1 MRRLERLLR
10 DIDGRGYKAYK
21 DIKGSY
27 NFGSY
32 ILNIIKVQGDPFASP
47 SLLSCEIDLVK
58 EGYSK
63 NLYDTPS
70 RKLAFEDYFLRK
82 LGQAIKSAGG
92 SRGAREERSSRE
104 ETETRGGR
112 DHRGNRYGRPERG
125 MGSGKSG
132 NMSILK
138 VGQEIIKRS
147 AVEISGD
154 KLTFR
159 FYLGLPARGRT
170 VLGREAKTLLFD
182 KVRGI
187 YEGITIKNINKR
199 QLERHVEVNERSD
212 MIRRAMEA
220 EGLISFIGEGSI
232 LARKSSVDDRP
243 MADAVRFSSPGNM
256 LVKLELED
264 GSTVEGMGI
273 KRGITTITGGGF
285 HGKSTL
291 LNAIEK
297 GVYNHIPGDGREL
310 VITTYDAVKIR
321 AEDGRSIE
329 KSDISTFIN
338 NLPHKKD
345 TKSFTSENA
354 SGSTSQA
361 CNIME
366 AVELGAKL
374 LLIDEDT
381 SATNF
386 MVRDRKIQEL
396 ISHEKE
402 PITPF
407 IEKVGSLR
415 KQLDVSTIIVVG
427 GLGDYFSVSDNVLM
441 LDEYK
446 VTDITKRA
454 KEIDEKY
461 RESKIIEDETRII
474 PGRKK
479 LNGKKIPLLF
489 SDKKCKIRGRDL
501 DELSINRD
509 VVDIRSLEQFV
520 ENGQVPFVGELL
532 KRLFTKSS
540 GNPGLRELLD
550 RVEDEMKDE
559 NICHYLRAEQGSLVF
574 TRKYEVGAVIN
585 RIRKELF
592 L

>member
-63 NLYDTPS
+63 KLYDTLS
-70 RKLAFEDYFLRK
+70 KKLAFEDYFLRR
-82 LGQAIKSAGG
+82 LGQAIRSTAGK
-92 SRGAREERSSRE
+92 GAKEEREFREERGSRE
-104 ETETRGGR
+104 EGEQ
-112 DHRGNRYGRPERG
+112 RGNRYGKPGRG

-132 NMSILK
+132 SISILK

-187 YEGITIKNINKR
+187 YEGITAKNINLS
-199 QLERHVEVNERSD
+199 QLERHVKVNERSD
-212 MIRRAMEA
+212 MVRRAMAE

-243 MADAVRFSSPGNM
+243 MADAVKFKSPANM
-256 LVKLELED
+256 LVKLKLED
-264 GSTVEGMGI
+264 GTTIEGMGI

-329 KSDISTFIN
+329 KADISTFIN

-366 AVELGAKL
+366 AIELGARL

-396 ISHEKE
+396 ISHDKE

-441 LDEYK
+441 LDEYR
-446 VTDITKRA
+446 VTDITQRA

-461 RESKIIEDETRII
+461 RESKIIEDETTIV

-489 SDKKCKIRGRDL
+489 NDKKCKIRGREL
-501 DELSINRD
+501 DELSINKD

-532 KRLFTKSS
+532 KRLFTKSN
-540 GNPGLRELLD
+540 GNPDLRELLD
-550 RVEDEMKDE
+550 RVEDEMKGE

-585 RIRKELF
+585 RIRRELF

>member
-63 NLYDTPS
+63 KLYDTPS
-70 RKLAFEDYFLRK
+70 KKLTFEDYFLRK
-82 LGQAIKSAGG
+82 LGQSIRSTAGK
-92 SRGAREERSSRE
+92 GAKEEREFREERGSRE
-104 ETETRGGR
+104 EGEQ
-112 DHRGNRYGRPERG
+112 RGNRYGRPGRG
-125 MGSGKSG
+125 MGSDKSG
-132 NMSILK
+132 NISILK

-187 YEGITIKNINKR
+187 YEGITAKNIYLDK
-199 QLERHVEVNERSD
+199 LERHVKVNERSD
-212 MIRRAMEA
+212 MVRRAMAE

-243 MADAVRFSSPGNM
+243 MADAVKFKSPASM
-256 LVKLELED
+256 LVKLKLED
-264 GSTVEGMGI
+264 GTTVEGMGI

-329 KSDISTFIN
+329 KADISTFIN

-366 AVELGAKL
+366 AIELGARL

-396 ISHEKE
+396 ISHDKE

-441 LDEYK
+441 LDEYR
-446 VTDITKRA
+446 VTDITQRA

-461 RESKIIEDETRII
+461 RESKIIEDETTIV

-489 SDKKCKIRGRDL
+489 NDKKCKIRGREL
-501 DELSINRD
+501 DELSINKD

-532 KRLFTKSS
+532 KRLFTKSN
-540 GNPGLRELLD
+540 GNPDLRELLD
-550 RVEDEMKDE
+550 RVEDEMKGE

-585 RIRKELF
+585 RIRRELF

>member
-63 NLYDTPS
+63 KLYDTLS
-70 RKLAFEDYFLRK
+70 KKLAFEDYFLRR
-82 LGQAIKSAGG
+82 LGQAIRSTAGK
-92 SRGAREERSSRE
+92 GAKEEREFREERGSRE
-104 ETETRGGR
+104 EGEQ
-112 DHRGNRYGRPERG
+112 RGNRYGKPGRG

-132 NMSILK
+132 SISILK

-187 YEGITIKNINKR
+187 YEGITAKNINLS
-199 QLERHVEVNERSD
+199 QLERHVKVNERSD
-212 MIRRAMEA
+212 MVRRAMAE

-243 MADAVRFSSPGNM
+243 MADAVKFKSPANM
-256 LVKLELED
+256 LVKLKLED
-264 GSTVEGMGI
+264 GTTVEGMGI

-297 GVYNHIPGDGREL
+297 GIYNHIPGDGREL
-310 VITTYDAVKIR
+310 VVTTYDAVKIR
-321 AEDGRSIE
+321 AEDGRCIE
-329 KSDISTFIN
+329 KADISTFIN

-366 AVELGAKL
+366 AIELGARL

-396 ISHEKE
+396 ISHDKE

-441 LDEYK
+441 LDEYR
-446 VTDITKRA
+446 VTDITQRA

-461 RESKIIEDETRII
+461 RESKIIEDETTIV

-489 SDKKCKIRGRDL
+489 NDKKCKIRGREL
-501 DELSINRD
+501 DELSINKD

-532 KRLFTKSS
+532 KRLFTKSN
-540 GNPGLRELLD
+540 GNPDLRELLD
-550 RVEDEMKDE
+550 RVEDEMKGE

-585 RIRKELF
+585 RIRRELF

>member
-10 DIDGRGYKAYK
+10 DIDGRGYKSYK

-63 NLYDTPS
+63 KLYDTPS
-70 RKLAFEDYFLRK
+70 KKLAFEDYFLRK
-82 LGQAIKSAGG
+82 LGQSIRSTAGK
-92 SRGAREERSSRE
+92 GAKEEREFREERGSRE
-104 ETETRGGR
+104 EGEQ
-112 DHRGNRYGRPERG
+112 RGNRYGRPGRG

-132 NMSILK
+132 NISILK

-182 KVRGI
+182 KVKGI
-187 YEGITIKNINKR
+187 YEGITAKNINLS
-199 QLERHVEVNERSD
+199 QLERHVKVNERSD
-212 MIRRAMEA
+212 MVRRAMAE

-243 MADAVRFSSPGNM
+243 MADAVKFKSPASM
-256 LVKLELED
+256 LVKLKLED
-264 GSTVEGMGI
+264 GTTVEGMGI

-310 VITTYDAVKIR
+310 VVTTYDAVKIR

-329 KSDISTFIN
+329 KADISTFIN

-366 AVELGAKL
+366 AIELGARL

-396 ISHEKE
+396 ISHDKE

-441 LDEYK
+441 LDEYR
-446 VTDITKRA
+446 VTDITQRA

-461 RESKIIEDETRII
+461 RESKIIEDETTIV

-489 SDKKCKIRGRDL
+489 NDKKCKIRGREL
-501 DELSINRD
+501 DELSINKD

-532 KRLFTKSS
+532 KRLFTKSN
-540 GNPGLRELLD
+540 GNPDLRELLD
-550 RVEDEMKDE
+550 RVEDEMKGE

-585 RIRKELF
+585 RIRRELF

>member
-47 SLLSCEIDLVK
+47 SLLSCEIDLIK

-63 NLYDTPS
+63 KLYDTPS
-70 RKLAFEDYFLRK
+70 KKLAFEDYFLRK
-82 LGQAIKSAGG
+82 LGQAIRSTAG
-92 SRGAREERSSRE
+92 RGAREEREFREERVSRE
-104 ETETRGGR
+104 DGEQ
-112 DHRGNRYGRPERG
+112 RGNRYGRPGRG

-132 NMSILK
+132 SISILK

-182 KVRGI
+182 KVKGI
-187 YEGITIKNINKR
+187 YEGITAKNIHLDK
-199 QLERHVEVNERSD
+199 LERHVKVNERSD
-212 MIRRAMEA
+212 MIRRAMEE

-243 MADAVRFSSPGNM
+243 MTDAVRFKSPGNM
-256 LVKLELED
+256 LVKLKLED
-264 GSTVEGMGI
+264 GTTVEGMGI

-321 AEDGRSIE
+321 AEDGRSIV
-329 KSDISTFIN
+329 KADISTFIN

-366 AVELGAKL
+366 AIELGAKL

-396 ISHEKE
+396 ISHDKE

-441 LDEYK
+441 LDEYR
-446 VTDITKRA
+446 VTDITQRA

-461 RESKIIEDETRII
+461 RESKIIEDETTIVS
-474 PGRKK
+474 GRKK

-489 SDKKCKIRGRDL
+489 NDKKCKIRGRDL
-501 DELSINRD
+501 DELSINKD

-532 KRLFTKSS
+532 KRLFTKSN
-540 GNPGLRELLD
+540 GNPDLRDLLD
-550 RVEDEMKDE
+550 RVEDEMKGE

-585 RIRKELF
+585 RIRRELF

>member
-47 SLLSCEIDLVK
+47 SLLSCEIDLIK

-63 NLYDTPS
+63 KLYDTPS
-70 RKLAFEDYFLRK
+70 KKLAFEDYFLRK
-82 LGQAIKSAGG
+82 LGQAIRSSAGRGAKEERGFRDERG
-92 SRGAREERSSRE
+92 SRE
-104 ETETRGGR
+104 GGEQ
-112 DHRGNRYGRPERG
+112 RGNRYGRPGRG

-132 NMSILK
+132 NISILK

-182 KVRGI
+182 KVKGI
-187 YEGITIKNINKR
+187 YEGITAKNIQLDK
-199 QLERHVEVNERSD
+199 LERHVKVNERSD
-212 MIRRAMEA
+212 MVRRAMAE

-243 MADAVRFSSPGNM
+243 MADAVRFKSPENM
-256 LVKLELED
+256 LVKLKLED
-264 GSTVEGMGI
+264 GTTVEGMGI

-329 KSDISTFIN
+329 KADISTFIN

-366 AVELGAKL
+366 AIELGAKL

-396 ISHEKE
+396 ISHDKE

-441 LDEYK
+441 LDEYR

-461 RESKIIEDETRII
+461 RESKIIEDETSIV

-489 SDKKCKIRGRDL
+489 NDKKCKIRGRDL
-501 DELSINRD
+501 DELSINKD

-532 KRLFTKSS
+532 KRLFTKSN
-540 GNPGLRELLD
+540 GNPDLRDLLE
-550 RVEDEMKDE
+550 RVEDEMKGE
-559 NICHYLRAEQGSLVF
+559 NICNYLRAEQGSLVF

-585 RIRKELF
+585 RIRRELF

>member
-47 SLLSCEIDLVK
+47 SLLSCEIDLIK

-63 NLYDTPS
+63 KLYDTPS
-70 RKLAFEDYFLRK
+70 KKLAFEDYFLRK
-82 LGQAIKSAGG
+82 LGQAIRSSAGRGVKEERG
-92 SRGAREERSSRE
+92 SRE
-104 ETETRGGR
+104 GGEQ
-112 DHRGNRYGRPERG
+112 RGNRYGRPGRG

-132 NMSILK
+132 NISILK

-182 KVRGI
+182 KVKGI
-187 YEGITIKNINKR
+187 YEGITAKNIHLDK
-199 QLERHVEVNERSD
+199 LERHVKVNERSD
-212 MIRRAMEA
+212 MVRRAMA
-220 EGLISFIGEGSI
+220 GEGLISFIGEGSI
-232 LARKSSVDDRP
+232 LARKNSVDDRP
-243 MADAVRFSSPGNM
+243 MTDAVRFKSPGNM
-256 LVKLELED
+256 LVKLKLED
-264 GSTVEGMGI
+264 GTTVEGMGI

-329 KSDISTFIN
+329 KADISTFIN

-366 AVELGAKL
+366 AIELGAKL

-396 ISHEKE
+396 ISHDKE

-441 LDEYK
+441 LDEYR

-461 RESKIIEDETRII
+461 RESKIIEDETSIV

-489 SDKKCKIRGRDL
+489 NDKKCKIRGRDL
-501 DELSINRD
+501 DELSINKD

-532 KRLFTKSS
+532 KRLFTKSN
-540 GNPGLRELLD
+540 GNPDLRDLLD

-559 NICHYLRAEQGSLVF
+559 NICNYLRAEQGSLVF

-585 RIRKELF
+585 RIRRELF

>member
-47 SLLSCEIDLVK
+47 SLLSCEIDLIK

-63 NLYDTPS
+63 KLYDTLS
-70 RKLAFEDYFLRK
+70 KKLAFEDYFLRK
-82 LGQAIKSAGG
+82 LGQAIRSTAGRG
-92 SRGAREERSSRE
+92 GAREEREFRDERGSRE
-104 ETETRGGR
+104 DGEQ
-112 DHRGNRYGRPERG
+112 RGNRYGRPGRG

-132 NMSILK
+132 SISILK

-182 KVRGI
+182 KVKGI
-187 YEGITIKNINKR
+187 YEGITAKNIHLDK
-199 QLERHVEVNERSD
+199 LERHVKVNERSD
-212 MIRRAMEA
+212 MIRRAMEE

-243 MADAVRFSSPGNM
+243 MTDAVRFKSPGNM
-256 LVKLELED
+256 LVKLKLED
-264 GSTVEGMGI
+264 GTTVEGMGI

-321 AEDGRSIE
+321 AEDGRSIV
-329 KSDISTFIN
+329 KADISTFIN

-345 TKSFTSENA
+345 TQSFTSENA

-366 AVELGAKL
+366 AIELGAKL

-396 ISHEKE
+396 ISHDKE

-441 LDEYK
+441 LDEYR
-446 VTDITKRA
+446 VTDITQRA

-461 RESKIIEDETRII
+461 RESKIIEDETTIV

-489 SDKKCKIRGRDL
+489 NDKKCKIRGRDL
-501 DELSINRD
+501 DELSINKD

-532 KRLFTKSS
+532 KRLFTKSN
-540 GNPGLRELLD
+540 GNPDLRDLLD
-550 RVEDEMKDE
+550 RVEDEMKGE

-585 RIRKELF
+585 RIRRELF

>member
-1 MRRLERLLR
+1 MKRLEGLLKG
-10 DIDGRGYKAYK
+10 IDGRGYKAYK

-32 ILNIIKVQGDPFASP
+32 TLNIIKVQGDPFASP
-47 SLLSCEIDLVK
+47 SMLSCEIDLTK
-58 EGYSK
+58 HGYSQD
-63 NLYDTPS
+63 LYDNPS
-70 RKLAFEDYFLRK
+70 KKVAFEDYFLRR
-82 LGQAIKSAGG
+82 LGLALKTGG
-92 SRGAREERSSRE
+92 NKGAAEKKTEERSVE
-104 ETETRGGR
+104 APRGR
-112 DHRGNRYGRPERG
+112 PHYGRSG
-125 MGSGKSG
+125 GGKMGSGKSG
-132 NMSILK
+132 SITILK
-138 VGQEIIKRS
+138 TNQEILKRS
-147 AVEISGD
+147 AVEIKGNT
-154 KLTFR
+154 LTFR

-182 KVRGI
+182 RVGSL
-187 YEGITIKNINKR
+187 YEAITIKNIGKEKL
-199 QLERHVEVNERSD
+199 QRHVKINERSD
-212 MIRRAMEA
+212 MIRRAMEKKNI
-220 EGLISFIGEGSI
+220 ISFIGEGST

-243 MADAVRFSSPGNM
+243 MSGAVKFTSPLNM
-256 LVKLELED
+256 RVELTLED
-264 GSTVEGMGI
+264 GSKVEGMGI
-273 KRGITTITGGGF
+273 KNGITTITGGGF

-297 GVYNHIPGDGREL
+297 GVYNHIPEDGREL
-310 VITTYDAVKIR
+310 VITSYDAVKIR

-329 KSDISTFIN
+329 RTDISTFIN

-345 TKSFTSENA
+345 TRSFSSENA

-366 AVELGAKL
+366 AIELGANL

-396 ISHEKE
+396 ISHAKE

-407 IEKVGSLR
+407 LEKVGALR
-415 KQLDVSTIIVVG
+415 NQLNISTIIVVG
-427 GLGDYFSVSDNVLM
+427 GLGDYFSVSDKVIM
-441 LDEYK
+441 LDEYR
-446 VTDITKRA
+446 VSDITEKA
-454 KEIDEKY
+454 KAIDEKF
-461 RESKIIEDETRII
+461 RESKIIEDEKLIT

-479 LNGKKIPLLF
+479 LNVKKTPLLF
-489 SDKKCKIRGRDL
+489 NDKKCKIKGRDL
-501 DELSINRD
+501 DELSINKE

-532 KRLFTKSS
+532 RKIFSKPQGSME
-540 GNPGLRELLD
+540 LRELLD
-550 RVEDEMKDE
+550 KVEEEMRNE
-559 NICHYLRAEQGSLVF
+559 NICHYLRAEMGSLVYA
-574 TRKYEVGAVIN
+574 RKYEVGAVIN

>member
-10 DIDGRGYKAYK
+10 DIDGRGYKSYK

-63 NLYDTPS
+63 KLYDTPS
-70 RKLAFEDYFLRK
+70 KKLAFEDYFLRK
-82 LGQAIKSAGG
+82 LGQSIRSTAGK
-92 SRGAREERSSRE
+92 GAKEEREFREERGSRE
-104 ETETRGGR
+104 EGEQ
-112 DHRGNRYGRPERG
+112 RGNRYGRPGRG

-132 NMSILK
+132 NISILK

-182 KVRGI
+182 KVKGI
-187 YEGITIKNINKR
+187 YEGITAKNINLS
-199 QLERHVEVNERSD
+199 QLERHVKVNERSD
-212 MIRRAMEA
+212 MVRRAMAE

-243 MADAVRFSSPGNM
+243 MADAVKFKSPASM
-256 LVKLELED
+256 LVKLKLED
-264 GSTVEGMGI
+264 GTTVEGMGI

-329 KSDISTFIN
+329 KADISTFIN

-366 AVELGAKL
+366 AIELGARL

-396 ISHEKE
+396 ISHDKE

-441 LDEYK
+441 LDEYR
-446 VTDITKRA
+446 VTDITQRA

-461 RESKIIEDETRII
+461 RESKIIEDETTIV

-489 SDKKCKIRGRDL
+489 NDKKCKIRGREL
-501 DELSINRD
+501 DELSINKD

-532 KRLFTKSS
+532 KRLFTKSN
-540 GNPGLRELLD
+540 GNPDLRELLD
-550 RVEDEMKDE
+550 RVEDEMKGE

-585 RIRKELF
+585 RIRRELF